1 MKKNSRTL
9 KASIVMG
16 ILIASLFTAFLPT
29 ASAAAIL
36 HAQGN
41 LKMEFDA
48 NAAKQTVTPLGAP
61 IYIPIN
67 VSYLVSGI
75 FAPAVVG
82 IIGGRM
88 PAMIELSVDQAPEWC
103 TALVSPGIVSTE
115 VSTSYKSAQAI
126 VTLSVDENAP
136 AFTQSKVRIKMH
148 ARTLRGLGCE
158 ISEVTFYDEIPF
170 TPGYSPVIS
179 FTTPNGNFKE
189 IGPGN
194 TANFDIHVENLGNAP
209 TEVTFKIL
217 NQPKGWSPNIISMT
231 TLGAKVLGEETTKE
245 IPFVVQPPYNFGYHN
260 ERQSFQVSLTPAYY
274 RDPTLTGKEYV
285 ITFVVQSRGFSTP
298 GFEMVFALTAL
309 VGLAFVTKKRQK

>member
-1 MKKNSRTL
+1 
-9 KASIVMG
+9 
-16 ILIASLFTAFLPT
+16 
-29 ASAAAIL
+29 
-36 HAQGN
+36 
-41 LKMEFDA
+41 
-48 NAAKQTVTPLGAP
+48 
-61 IYIPIN
+61 
-67 VSYLVSGI
+67 
-75 FAPAVVG
+75 
-82 IIGGRM
+82 
-88 PAMIELSVDQAPEWC
+88 
-103 TALVSPGIVSTE
+103 
-115 VSTSYKSAQAI
+115 
-126 VTLSVDENAP
+126 
-136 AFTQSKVRIKMH
+136 MH

-209 TEVTFKIL
+209 TEVTFYDEIPFTPGYSPVISFTTPNGNFKEIGPGNTANFDIHLENLGNAPTEVTFKIL

-231 TLGAKVLGEETTKE
+231 TLGSKVLGEETTKE

-309 VGLAFVTKKRQK
+309 VGLAFITKKRQK